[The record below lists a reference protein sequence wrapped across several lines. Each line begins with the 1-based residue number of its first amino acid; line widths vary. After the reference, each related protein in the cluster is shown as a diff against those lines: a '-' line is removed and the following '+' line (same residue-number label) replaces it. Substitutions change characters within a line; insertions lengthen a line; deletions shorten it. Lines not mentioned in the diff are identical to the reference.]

1 MESPQDCPPPTDFA
15 ARMRLTEAD
24 LMGESIDSIVNV
36 DEPID
41 VNLPR
46 DVSNIFYD
54 YEEPTGENR
63 ETSRGTSSFPTV
75 PGNHDNSAPNSTS

>member
-1 MESPQDCPPPTDFA
+1 
-15 ARMRLTEAD
+15 MRLTEAD

-46 DVSNIFYD
+46 DVTNIFYD
-54 YEEPTGENR
+54 YEEPTGENG
-63 ETSRGTSSFPTV
+63 ETSRGSSSFPTV
-75 PGNHDNSAPNSTS
+75 PGNQDNGAPNNTS